1 MPTYVITGARDGIG
15 LEYVAQLSLLPATTV
30 LALVRSLAA
39 DLARLR
45 AIQASP
51 DRKGTVHVLECDISS
66 PESLAAL
73 PARVSAAL
81 GGDPTA
87 NKIDVLINNAATLQ
101 NTEQRALS
109 LDAAALETHMTTNV
123 VGPARTLQVLFPFFH
138 DGEQQDEGR
147 RTVVA
152 NITSGAGSFGWVT
165 SGVCPHELTPY
176 AISKAALNMLTVHQA
191 MQLKG
196 RGVVVVAV
204 DPGHVKTKSG
214 GPGAK
219 VEVADC
225 AGGILKLLGGLG
237 VEETG
242 KLFLYDGREIPW

>member
-15 LEYVAQLSLLPATTV
+15 LEYVAQLSLRPATTV

-51 DRKGTVHVLECDISS
+51 NRKGTVHVLECDISS

-73 PARVSAAL
+73 PSRVFAAV
-81 GGDPTA
+81 GDGP

-109 LDAAALETHMTTNV
+109 LDAAALEAHMTTNV

-138 DGEQQDEGR
+138 DGKQQDR

-191 MQLKG
+191 MQLKEW
-196 RGVVVVAV
+196 GVVVVAV

-219 VEVADC
+219 VEVAEC

-237 VEETG
+237 VEDSG

>member
-15 LEYVAQLSLLPATTV
+15 LEYVAQLSLRPATTV

-51 DRKGTVHVLECDISS
+51 NRKGTVHVLECDISS

-73 PARVSAAL
+73 PSRVFAAV
-81 GGDPTA
+81 GDGP

-109 LDAAALETHMTTNV
+109 LDAAALEAHMTTNV

-138 DGEQQDEGR
+138 DGKQQDR

-237 VEETG
+237 VEDSG
-242 KLFLYDGREIPW
+242 KLYLYDGREIPW

>member
-15 LEYVAQLSLLPATTV
+15 LEYVAQLSLRPATTV

-39 DLARLR
+39 DVARLR
-45 AIQASP
+45 AIQACP
-51 DRKGTVHVLECDISS
+51 NRKGTVHVLECDISS

-73 PARVSAAL
+73 PSRVASAL
-81 GGDPTA
+81 GDGPT
-87 NKIDVLINNAATLQ
+87 KIDVLINNAATLQ

-109 LDAAALETHMTTNV
+109 LDAAALQTHMTTNV

-138 DGEQQDEGR
+138 GGEQQDR
-147 RTVVA
+147 RTIVA

-191 MQLKG
+191 MQLKE
-196 RGVVVVAV
+196 RGVVVVTV

-225 AGGILKLLGGLG
+225 ARGILKLLGGLG
-237 VEETG
+237 VEDSG

>member
-15 LEYVAQLSLLPATTV
+15 LEYVAQLSLRPATTV

-51 DRKGTVHVLECDISS
+51 DRKDTVHVLECDISS

-73 PARVSAAL
+73 PSRVSAAL
-81 GGDPTA
+81 GDGP

-109 LDAAALETHMTTNV
+109 LEAAALQTHMTTNV

-138 DGEQQDEGR
+138 DSEQQDR

-191 MQLKG
+191 MQLKE

-204 DPGHVKTKSG
+204 GPGHVKTKSG

-225 AGGILKLLGGLG
+225 ARGILKLLGGLG
-237 VEETG
+237 VEDSG

>member
-73 PARVSAAL
+73 PSRVASAL
-81 GGDPTA
+81 GDGPD
-87 NKIDVLINNAATLQ
+87 KIDVLINNAATLQ

-109 LDAAALETHMTTNV
+109 LDAAALQTHMTTNV

-138 DGEQQDEGR
+138 QQEGEGGR

-191 MQLKG
+191 MQLKE

-219 VEVADC
+219 VEVVDC

-237 VEETG
+237 VEDSG
-242 KLFLYDGREIPW
+242 KLYLYDGREIPW

>member
-30 LALVRSLAA
+30 LALVRSLTA

-51 DRKGTVHVLECDISS
+51 DRKGAVHVLECDISS

-73 PARVSAAL
+73 PSRVASAL
-81 GGDPTA
+81 GDGP
-87 NKIDVLINNAATLQ
+87 NRIDVLINNAATLQ

-109 LDAAALETHMTTNV
+109 LDAAALEAHMATNV

-138 DGEQQDEGR
+138 DGGQQDR

-219 VEVADC
+219 VEVGDC

-237 VEETG
+237 VEDSG
-242 KLFLYDGREIPW
+242 KLYLYDGREIPW

>member
-15 LEYVAQLSLLPATTV
+15 LEYVAQLSLRPATTV

-51 DRKGTVHVLECDISS
+51 DRKGAVHVLECDISS

-73 PARVSAAL
+73 PSRVSAAV
-81 GGDPTA
+81 GDGP

-138 DGEQQDEGR
+138 DCEQQDR

-237 VEETG
+237 VEDSG

>member
-51 DRKGTVHVLECDISS
+51 NRKGTIHVLECDISS

-73 PARVSAAL
+73 PSRVTSAL
-81 GGDPTA
+81 GDGPG
-87 NKIDVLINNAATLQ
+87 KIDVLINNAATLQ

-138 DGEQQDEGR
+138 DGEQQDR

-191 MQLKG
+191 MQLKE
-196 RGVVVVAV
+196 RDVVVVAV

-219 VEVADC
+219 IEVADC
-225 AGGILKLLGGLG
+225 AGGILKLLGGLR
-237 VEETG
+237 VEDSG